1 MATFTI
7 TTSAYTNLPPDSV
20 GDNSIEI
27 DHAATHVFTKANF
40 TTETIPQYSD
50 PENDDIAKVKITGKT
65 MVNGDLFLSGV
76 SVSVSDEI
84 DLADIEAGNF
94 TFLDDSAN
102 ASAHSSSFTFTI
114 ADAGSLSFST
124 SSGTFTVDVLA
135 EANLPPSAVGDR
147 TENISYGETLVFT
160 SAMFTTLT
168 TPAYADPEG
177 DAADQLKITSLP
189 LVGTLRL
196 NGVAV
201 TLNQIIDF
209 TEIAA
214 GNLTYHPDVNT
225 LVPTGGSFGFEIAD
239 AGSGEFVA

>member
-65 MVNGDLFLSGV
+65 MVNGDLFLSAVPVLVG
-76 SVSVSDEI
+76 DEI
-84 DLADIEAGNF
+84 DLVDIEAGNF

-102 ASAHSSSFTFTI
+102 AAAHSSSFTFTI

-124 SSGTFTVDVLA
+124 PSGTFTVDVLA

-147 TENISYGETLVFT
+147 TESISFGETLVFT
-160 SAMFTTLT
+160 TAMFTTLT
-168 TPAYADPEG
+168 TPVYSDPEG
-177 DAADQLKITSLP
+177 DAADKLKVTSLP
-189 LVGTLRL
+189 LSGTLKL
-196 NGVAV
+196 NGIPV
-201 TLNQIIDF
+201 TLNQEIDF
-209 TEIAA
+209 TDIAS
-214 GNLTYHPDVNT
+214 GLLTYSSDPAI
-225 LVPTGGSFGFEIAD
+225 LGSISVGFGFEIAD
-239 AGSGEFVA
+239 AGSGEFTG